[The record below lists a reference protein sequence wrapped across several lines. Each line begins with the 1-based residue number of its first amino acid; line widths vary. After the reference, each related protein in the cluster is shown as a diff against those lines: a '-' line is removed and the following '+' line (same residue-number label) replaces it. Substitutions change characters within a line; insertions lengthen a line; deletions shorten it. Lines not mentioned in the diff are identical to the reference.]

1 MDNISK
7 KAISNFRGKIVRK
20 DLTAL
25 MKRGANVPTYVLEY
39 LLGMYCAT
47 DDEQVIATGIQK
59 IQKILTENY
68 VHPEESEK
76 IKSLIREKGEYTII
90 DKVSAV
96 LDEYNDCY
104 SASFTNLN
112 IGAFVLP
119 NEYAV
124 NYTKILMGGIWCMVR
139 IAYQYPEGTS
149 ERTNKSK
156 RSRKNPFDSPFK
168 IVSLKPIQMPNL
180 NVEDIINKRAAFTT
194 DEWIQLVLRS
204 AGIESADMNDKE
216 KFHFLERLVPL
227 VERNYNLCE
236 LGPRG
241 TGKSH
246 IYKEISPYSI
256 LMSGGQTTTSN
267 LFFNLQSKRVGLVGH
282 WDCIAF
288 DEVAGMRFR
297 DMNTIQIMKDYM
309 ASGSFARGRDLV
321 NADASMVFVG
331 NINDSV
337 ENLLKVSHLFEPF
350 PEEFH
355 NDSAFFDRMHFYLPG
370 WEVPK
375 IRASFLTE
383 EYGLITDCLA
393 EFSREMR
400 KRDLTHCMDQ
410 WFKLNRNITTRDEIA
425 IRKTVSGL
433 VKLIYPDGS
442 YTKDT
447 LEIIVTYAIEGRRR
461 VKEQLRRMA
470 GEEFADVDLGYVTSD
485 GKEIVVYVP
494 EQSDDTLIPDTEI
507 LPGHIHAIGRSL
519 ADGIPAV
526 YRMENKAIRGSG
538 KMELQGV
545 VGGGARIVKESID
558 AAWFFFLDNAQKFC
572 QLDRVLDK
580 DYLVY
585 YGDLQG
591 RYISPEISVAEF
603 AGLCSCAFNKSAL
616 PSMAVVGELTLSGS
630 IKEVKN
636 ISEYVRIAINAG
648 AQKLLMP
655 ISCQSEFDAIKDSEL
670 KKIEPVYYRTPV
682 EAAKL
687 ALGL

>member
-47 DDEQVIATGIQK
+47 DDEQAIATGVQK
-59 IQKILTENY
+59 IQKILSENY

-90 DKVSAV
+90 DKISAV

-139 IAYQYPEGTS
+139 IAYQYPEGAS

-180 NVEDIINKRAAFTT
+180 NVEDIISKRAAFTT

-216 KFHFLERLVPL
+216 RFHFLERLVPL

-256 LMSGGQTTTSN
+256 LMSGGQTTASN

-355 NDSAFFDRMHFYLPG
+355 NDSAFFDRMHYYLPG

-375 IRASFLTE
+375 IRSSFLTE

-400 KRDLTHCMDQ
+400 KKDLTHCMDQ
-410 WFKLNRNITTRDEIA
+410 WFKLNCNITTRDEIA

-433 VKLIYPDGS
+433 VKLIYPDNS
-442 YTKDT
+442 YIKDD

-470 GEEFADVDLGYVTSD
+470 GEEFADVDLGYVTCD
-485 GKEIVVYVP
+485 GKEIIVYVP
-494 EQSDDTLIPDTEI
+494 EQSDDTLIPDVEI

-526 YRMENKAIRGSG
+526 YRMENKAIRGNG

-545 VGGGARIVKESID
+545 VGNGARVVKESID
-558 AAWFFFLDNAQKFC
+558 AAWFFFLDNAQKVC
-572 QLDRVLDK
+572 HLDRVLDK

-585 YGDLQG
+585 YGDQQG

-603 AGLCSCAFNKSAL
+603 AGLCSCAFNKSVL

-636 ISEYVRIAINAG
+636 ISEYVRVAINAG
-648 AQKLLMP
+648 AQQLLMP

-670 KKIEPVYYRTPV
+670 RRINPVYYRTPV
-682 EAAKL
+682 EAARL